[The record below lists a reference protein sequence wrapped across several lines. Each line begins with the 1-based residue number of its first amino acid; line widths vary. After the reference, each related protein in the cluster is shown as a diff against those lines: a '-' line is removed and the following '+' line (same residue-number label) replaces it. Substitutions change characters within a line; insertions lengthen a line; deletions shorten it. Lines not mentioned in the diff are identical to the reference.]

1 MHRCGS
7 VVSRLAALSVIPS
20 LACAAAAVGRRAMST
35 RTHKLSEEGTTLIL
49 TPAKAKH
56 TASVILMHGLGD
68 SAEGWI
74 DTAAESLAPAVP
86 HAKFILPTAKVQP
99 VTINVRGS

>member
-1 MHRCGS
+1 MRRCGS
-7 VVSRLAALSVIPS
+7 VVSRLAALSIIPS
-20 LACAAAAVGRRAMST
+20 LACAV
-35 RTHKLSEEGTTLIL
+35 RTMATHSHKLSEEGTTLIL

-99 VTINVRGS
+99 VTINVRRGTG